1 MSVKM
6 RKGDERI
13 GRYQLSLLCAK
24 PNAYCGLYL
33 ASRALNPRDHVL
45 PSGEGL
51 MYDHRYISASFLRSK
66 STSKLAFSPYPIVI
80 IPPDSSAALRM
91 WLDNTTPRTSIEFLF

>member
-13 GRYQLSLLCAK
+13 GRYQLSSLCAK

-33 ASRALNPRDHVL
+33 ASRARVAI
-45 PSGEGL
+45 GGGT
-51 MYDHRYISASFLRSK
+51 Y
-66 STSKLAFSPYPIVI
+66 V
-80 IPPDSSAALRM
+80 
-91 WLDNTTPRTSIEFLF
+91 